1 MLLLD
6 GEADGDGVAVT
17 VGVTVTV
24 TIIIAAEEGI
34 SEGISEGIAEDM
46 AAADDD
52 GVAIIDMEA
61 AAEDE
66 ALFLP
71 RPWRKA
77 AGISPPLYSAAMAEP
92 TKAATERVNRFCTCI
107 VR

>member
-1 MLLLD
+1 
-6 GEADGDGVAVT
+6 
-17 VGVTVTV
+17 
-24 TIIIAAEEGI
+24 
-34 SEGISEGIAEDM
+34 M

-61 AAEDE
+61 DDE

-71 RPWRKA
+71 RHWRKA

-92 TKAATERVNRFCTCI
+92 AKAATDKVNRLCTCI
-107 VR
+107 VK